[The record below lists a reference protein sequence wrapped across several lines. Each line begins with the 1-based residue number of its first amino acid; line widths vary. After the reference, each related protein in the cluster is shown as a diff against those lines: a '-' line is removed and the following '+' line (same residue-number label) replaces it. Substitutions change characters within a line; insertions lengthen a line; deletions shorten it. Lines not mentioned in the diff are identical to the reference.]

1 MRALRTAQRI
11 PLDQQATACV
21 APTRKPPDRR
31 PPAAGPPGAPPRP
44 LAPAHSLTSW
54 PAASVIAFALAL
66 CRAGRVQTNRTDQQ
80 LHHYATHPCIV
91 PPRLDRLLTSSP
103 PSLSLNIWHLE
114 QQMSLAPRPMRPI
127 VISTRAPCP
136 VVPRLEA
143 RDSDDGSEDRSVPSR
158 RVSRSVSS
166 RLCAG
171 TRRPRV
177 LCLYVWSIAT
187 I

>member
-1 MRALRTAQRI
+1 MCRSHTQAARPQTAGRRAARCAPAPSRTS
-11 PLDQQATACV
+11 PLSHELASTLPCLQGA
-21 APTRKPPDRR
+21 DRPHR
-31 PPAAGPPGAPPRP
+31 PAAP
-44 LAPAHSLTSW
+44 
-54 PAASVIAFALAL
+54 
-66 CRAGRVQTNRTDQQ
+66 
-80 LHHYATHPCIV
+80 HYATHPCIV
-91 PPRLDRLLTSSP
+91 PPRLLASSP
-103 PSLSLNIWHLE
+103 PSLSFNSWHLE
-114 QQMSLAPRPMRPI
+114 QQMSLALGPMRLI

-136 VVPRLEA
+136 VAPRLEA
-143 RDSDDGSEDRSVPSR
+143 RDSDDGSEDRSVSSR